1 MKPPTPISAALFILG
16 LILSPTTTAHGHSHN
31 HNHKPHS
38 HGARAISSRGLDSG
52 PNKPLLAGYSLTWHE
67 EFNQPSSGAVEQPSA
82 AKWLY
87 ATGQSYP
94 ASWEDHGLHIE
105 SYTADTENI
114 HLTKQGTLSITPRK
128 KSNRLWTS
136 ARIET
141 VRKDFKAER
150 GGKLFIDARIKTGC
164 AAAGVSVSTLE
175 KASPADAVTF
185 RFWALGTEIR
195 GNDRDT
201 CLDWP
206 AVSEWDIAEIVQGE
220 EKVHQALHCG
230 TAPGGPCNE
239 FAGLTSSA
247 LWRDCNW
254 HYLGFEVDRTQ
265 FSSDGAE
272 MWEDNTL
279 NWYLDGVKT
288 FSLSGRDVGDRDV
301 WEKIA
306 YQGHFLLLDV
316 AVGRD
321 VTEDQDDTAASSRLE
336 VDYVRVWNS
345 NQTSFFAEFELHD
358 STGA

>member
-1 MKPPTPISAALFILG
+1 MKPPTLISSAFLTLV
-16 LILSPTTTAHGHSHN
+16 LIFSPTTTAHGHSHN

-38 HGARAISSRGLDSG
+38 HGARAIPSRGLDSG

-67 EFNQPSSGAVEQPSA
+67 EFNQPSGGAVKQPST

-94 ASWEDHGLHIE
+94 ADWEDHGLQIE
-105 SYTADTENI
+105 SYTADVENL
-114 HLTKQGTLSITPRK
+114 HLTKQGTLSIIPRK
-128 KSNRLWTS
+128 KNDGPWTS

-150 GGKLFIDARIKTGC
+150 GGKLFIEARIKTGC
-164 AAAGVSVSTLE
+164 ADAGVSMSTPGR
-175 KASPADAVTF
+175 ASPVDAFTF
-185 RFWALGTEIR
+185 RFWALGAEIR
-195 GNDRDT
+195 GDDRDT

-206 AVSEWDIAEIVQGE
+206 AVSEWDIAKIVRGE
-220 EKVHQALHCG
+220 ETVHQALHCG

-265 FSSDGAE
+265 FSSDGME
-272 MWEDNTL
+272 VWEDSTL
-279 NWYLDGVKT
+279 NWYLDGVRT
-288 FSLSGRDVGDRDV
+288 FSLSGHDVGDRDA

-321 VTEDQDDTAASSRLE
+321 MTEDQDDAGANSRLE
-336 VDYVRVWNS
+336 VDYVRVWNR
-345 NQTSFFAEFELHD
+345 
-358 STGA
+358 